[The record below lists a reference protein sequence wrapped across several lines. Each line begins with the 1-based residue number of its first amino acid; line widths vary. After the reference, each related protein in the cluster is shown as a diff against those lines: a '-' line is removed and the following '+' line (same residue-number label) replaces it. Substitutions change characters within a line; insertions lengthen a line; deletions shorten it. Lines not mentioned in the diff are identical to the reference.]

1 MSTKKLLVLTGVFFA
16 LFAFV
21 LFYERNQPTSAERAE
36 AKKRFLDFKPHD
48 VVAILLQRPDLPKVE
63 LKKGP
68 AGTWTLE
75 GDPPGRADSFVA
87 DSLVSDLSRL
97 ELVGEAET
105 GFDPKQ
111 YGLDVPRGQATL
123 VFSDGSKRTVS
134 FGKDIPGT
142 DATAASDGTRM
153 AAVRSAPLA
162 TLTKPVNE
170 FRSKRLLDTPV
181 SEITKIT
188 LVKGPNQIVLDR
200 EAGGSKTPPGPWRV
214 ESPVA
219 DLASGTFVE
228 RLLSDL
234 SSAQISDF
242 PTVSA
247 TDLPRIGLAPPAAVL
262 TLEKGKEVVARIS
275 FGAAKADA
283 PGKIYARQD
292 GLAVVVDDRVEEEI
306 GKELSAFRETHLVP
320 LEVFQLRRV
329 QFESGDMR
337 AGAEQVEGEWRSG
350 GRSVASSLV
359 ENLVGILSRAESR
372 AFVARKDYAAHGI
385 VAGRKAAPLATVD
398 VLAEGD
404 ASPRTLTFR
413 PASGDGGPPAVAVEV
428 SGRPDALLVDATVLD
443 DLKRAATRLR
453 DAQMEAP
460 AGPAKGTSPVT
471 PPETAGAA
479 PMVTPKPAPPKSPSA
494 SPAKKRPT
502 SS

>member
-36 AKKRFLDFKPHD
+36 AKKRLLDFKPHD
-48 VVAILLQRPDLPKVE
+48 VTAVLLDRPGLPKVE

-68 AGTWTLE
+68 GGTWMVE
-75 GDPPGRADSFVA
+75 GDPPGRADTFVA

-105 GFDPKQ
+105 RFDPKQ

-123 VFSDGSKRTVS
+123 VFADGSKRTVT
-134 FGKDIPGT
+134 FGKEIPGT

-153 AAVRSAPLA
+153 GAVRAAPLA
-162 TLTKPVNE
+162 TLNKPVNE

-200 EAGGSKTPPGPWRV
+200 EAASPKAPPGPWRI

-219 DLASGTFVE
+219 DLASGAFVE

-247 TDLPRIGLAPPAAVL
+247 TDLSRIGLTPPAAVL
-262 TLEKGKEVVARIS
+262 TLEKGKDVVARIA

-283 PGKIYARQD
+283 PGKIYARED
-292 GLAVVVDDRVEEEI
+292 GLVVVVDDRVEEEI
-306 GKELSAFRETHLVP
+306 GKELSAFRETRP
-320 LEVFQLRRV
+320 LPLDVFQLRRV
-329 QFESGDMR
+329 QFESGDLR

-350 GRSVASSLV
+350 GQKVASTLV
-359 ENLVGILSRAESR
+359 ESLAGILTRAESR
-372 AFVARKDYAAHGI
+372 GFVAKKDYAAHGI
-385 VAGRKAAPLATVD
+385 VAGPKAAPLATVE
-398 VLAEGD
+398 VLGEGD
-404 ASPRTLTFR
+404 ASPRALTFR

-428 SGRPDALLVDATVLD
+428 SGRPDALLLDATVLD
-443 DLKRAATRLR
+443 DLKRAAIRLR
-453 DAQMEAP
+453 DAQKEAP
-460 AGPAKGTSPVT
+460 KAVPGATPAET
-471 PPETAGAA
+471 PTTAPGK
-479 PMVTPKPAPPKSPSA
+479 VPPR